1 MTTNVD
7 PRAVRVK
14 ASSSTFHYE
23 QFYERQLNKR
33 HMKTTIAMEV
43 GLPLYYLTMGDK
55 LKKINLDE
63 IAM

>member
-23 QFYERQLNKR
+23 QFYERQLNKS
-33 HMKTTIAMEV
+33 HMKTTIVMDV
-43 GLPLYYLTMGDK
+43 TLYLTTGNK
-55 LKKINLDE
+55 
-63 IAM
+63 